1 MKIIYNVVRFSEID
15 HIGINFDILVGNN
28 NYIIKKTKLLRLD
41 QKYGQK
47 CHYWTEY
54 FKVLVEKKI
63 L

>member
-1 MKIIYNVVRFSEID
+1 MKINDTTMIFNAID
-15 HIGINFDILVGNN
+15 HIGINQNNHIDKN
-28 NYIIKKTKLLRLD
+28 NYLIKKNKLLSLD
-41 QKYGQK
+41 QKYGQQ